1 MFGNPATLLF
11 AATAP
16 VAIIVAVRYW
26 RNALF
31 GVFVLLVFEGA
42 LRKWAFPGAQAQLYF
57 GKDIILLGAYIGFL
71 LDGRR
76 GQFAL
81 KDANAIKIGLI
92 LAFAFGCIEVINPY
106 SPSILVG
113 LMGLKMYFL
122 YAPLAFILPYAI
134 KSRQHLLYLIWCYL
148 LIAIPVAMLGFVQ
161 SAAGPDSFINT
172 YVGLDESRADE
183 VSGFGNAVSLG
194 RTTGTFSY
202 ISGYTPY
209 LMFIAFLALGYNIA
223 QGWRIRK
230 NIVPLA
236 ALTLVVGAMFTTGSR
251 SPVYTLI
258 ATGPVILWWAVTTG
272 VLPLRTAMR
281 LCILLPILGVVALN
295 LSPQAYEAFTERA
308 QGSSDSTIDRLLSPA
323 VQTLEALSNAP
334 ALGTGIGTT
343 HPSALAIV
351 GATWSWWL
359 EGLQTE
365 TEMARVTVE
374 LGAIGLL
381 LIFGLRIMVVVFALR
396 SAFLFRGPV
405 YRAFGFVL
413 TVHLALGLI
422 NSIMLSATEGLYYW
436 GALGL
441 VFAMR
446 RLEQAE
452 RTKAETVPV
461 SVQTTLRSPGCSS
474 SRLSCGLVA

>member
-172 YVGLDESRADE
+172 YA
-183 VSGFGNAVSLG
+183 
-194 RTTGTFSY
+194 
-202 ISGYTPY
+202 GYTTY